1 MRLGAGRGGVS
12 AGAAEEALHRPR
24 LCRGLLAFPASET
37 SDLAACP
44 IGMPFD
50 VCLTKIFLN
59 SFLNPRLK
67 RDRRNFWS
75 YSSIKALNHLKPIDG
90 RLKAALGAVKLL
102 LAFETAKHTDYI
114 GSEHLSML
122 LNR

>member
-1 MRLGAGRGGVS
+1 MLGGVES
-12 AGAAEEALHRPR
+12 QQEQRRKLCTDPDCAVGFLHSQHLP
-24 LCRGLLAFPASET
+24 ST

-75 YSSIKALNHLKPIDG
+75 YSSIKALNHLKPIEG

-114 GSEHLSML
+114 GSEHLSVL